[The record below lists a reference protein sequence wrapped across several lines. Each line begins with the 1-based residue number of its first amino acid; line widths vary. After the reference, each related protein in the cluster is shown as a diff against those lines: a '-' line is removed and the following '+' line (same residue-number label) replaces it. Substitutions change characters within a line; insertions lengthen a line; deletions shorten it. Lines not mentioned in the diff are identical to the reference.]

1 MGEKRSEPR
10 NMCADMVGLYW
21 RDKSSWKRWSA
32 AMLEDISR
40 SGPSLQTDAPIP
52 LGTLLRITFPKG
64 RLEGTVRYC
73 FFRDMGYC
81 VGVQFAEHNKWSKS
95 QFRPR
100 HLLDLVKMAQG
111 QKEAR
116 SIPGEPP
123 RTLSDLNG
131 VG

>member
-1 MGEKRSEPR
+1 
-10 NMCADMVGLYW
+10 MCADMVGLYR
-21 RDKSSWKRWSA
+21 RDKSTWKRWSA

-40 SGPSLQTDAPIP
+40 SGASLQTDAPIP
-52 LGTLLRITFPKG
+52 LGTVLRITFPKG

-73 FFRDMGYC
+73 FPRDMGYC

-100 HLLDLVKMAQG
+100 HMLDLVKMAQG
-111 QKEAR
+111 SKVAR
-116 SIPGEPP
+116 SVASQPARPLGYV
-123 RTLSDLNG
+123 NG

>member
-1 MGEKRSEPR
+1 
-10 NMCADMVGLYW
+10 MVGLYW

-40 SGPSLQTDAPIP
+40 SGASLQTDAPIP
-52 LGTLLRITFPKG
+52 LGTVLRITFPKG
-64 RLEGTVRYC
+64 RLEGAVRYC
-73 FFRDMGYC
+73 FPRDMGYC

-111 QKEAR
+111 SKGVQ
-116 SIPGEPP
+116 SVPGQPP
-123 RTLSDLNG
+123 RPLRDLNG